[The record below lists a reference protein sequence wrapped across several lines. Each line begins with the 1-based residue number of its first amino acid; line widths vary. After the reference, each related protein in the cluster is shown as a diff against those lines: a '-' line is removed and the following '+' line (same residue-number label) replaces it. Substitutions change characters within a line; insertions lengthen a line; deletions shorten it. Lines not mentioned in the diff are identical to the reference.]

1 MNEAQSYIYKFGDFS
16 ADAAKRLL
24 VSRDGEAIPLTP
36 KAFDTLLYL
45 VEHPGTVL
53 DKDELMQA
61 IWPHTVVEENNLN
74 QSISSLRRALG
85 ESRGENRYITT
96 VPGRGYCFVADVKKA
111 AAVELIADND
121 SLNAASHPSR
131 RIDSHKSRLLII
143 LFCAM
148 GVAGLGLSIYYFW
161 PVAKTAISTAP
172 DIATPIKPIMPV
184 RSIAVLPFKPLVVDQ
199 RDESLEMGMADTL
212 IVRLSNIR
220 ELIVRPLS
228 SVRKFS
234 GLEQDALAAGRE
246 LSVEAVLDGQMQ
258 RWGDR
263 ISVTARLTGVG
274 DGKPLW
280 AEQFN
285 EKFTDILTVQNL
297 IAEKVTSALVLK
309 LTGEEQRL
317 LTKRHTEN
325 AEAYKLY
332 LRGRFYWNKRAP
344 EDLRKSIEHF
354 QQSIA
359 LDQNYAQAYTG
370 LADAYALLANAGAP
384 ARELMPRAREAAL
397 KALSLD
403 NELAEAHAALAQILI
418 YYDYNFVGAEREH
431 KRAIQLNPNYAP
443 AHQWYSELLT
453 ALSRHEEAFAE
464 MRRALEID
472 PDSLIINRQYGVS
485 LLFARQ
491 YDEAIAQLKKTIEMD
506 ANFAPA
512 HSALSLAYQLKGNY
526 AESVEKLAK
535 YEELTGDQ
543 QSAALARES
552 FARGGWQGFLRAM
565 TGERQPSNW
574 KPYKV
579 ATFHAVLGEKD
590 KAFAELNK
598 SYQEHE
604 TILGL
609 LKVDPRFDSLRA
621 DPRFAEVLRR
631 IGLAP

>member
-1 MNEAQSYIYKFGDFS
+1 MNEAQSYIYRFGDFS
-16 ADAAKRLL
+16 VDAAKRLL

-36 KAFDTLLYL
+36 KAYDTLLYL

-61 IWPHTVVEENNLN
+61 IWPHTVVEENNLT
-74 QSISSLRRALG
+74 QSISALRRALG

-96 VPGRGYCFVADVKKA
+96 VPGRGYWFVADVKKA

-148 GVAGLGLSIYYFW
+148 GVAGLGFSIYYFW
-161 PVAKTAISTAP
+161 PVVKTAISTAP

-212 IVRLSNIR
+212 IVRLSNLR
-220 ELIVRPLS
+220 ELIVRPFS
-228 SVRKFS
+228 SVQKFS

-246 LSVEAVLDGQMQ
+246 LGVEAVLDGQIQ

-274 DGKPLW
+274 DGKQLW
-280 AEQFN
+280 FGQFN
-285 EKFTDILTVQNL
+285 EKSTDIFAVQNL
-297 IAEKVTSALVLK
+297 SEKVTSALVLK

-332 LRGRFYWNKRAP
+332 QRGRFYWNKRAP
-344 EDLRKSIEHF
+344 EDLRKSIGHF

-359 LDQNYAQAYTG
+359 LDPNYAVAYAG

-384 ARELMPRAREAAL
+384 ARELMLRAREAAL

-403 NELAEAHAALAQILI
+403 NDLAEAHAALAQILI

-431 KRAIQLNPNYAP
+431 KRAIELNPNYAS

-464 MRRALEID
+464 MRRALDID
-472 PDSLIINRQYGVS
+472 PSSLIINRQYGVS

-491 YDEAIAQLKKTIEMD
+491 YDEAIAQLKNTIEMD

-512 HSALSLAYQLKGNY
+512 HSTLSLAYQLKGNY

-535 YEELTGDQ
+535 YEELTGNQ

-565 TGERQPSNW
+565 TGARRPSHW
-574 KPYKV
+574 TPYKV

-609 LKVDPRFDSLRA
+609 VKVDPRFDSLRA

>member
-1 MNEAQSYIYKFGDFS
+1 
-16 ADAAKRLL
+16 
-24 VSRDGEAIPLTP
+24 
-36 KAFDTLLYL
+36 
-45 VEHPGTVL
+45 
-53 DKDELMQA
+53 
-61 IWPHTVVEENNLN
+61 
-74 QSISSLRRALG
+74 
-85 ESRGENRYITT
+85 
-96 VPGRGYCFVADVKKA
+96 
-111 AAVELIADND
+111 
-121 SLNAASHPSR
+121 
-131 RIDSHKSRLLII
+131 LII

-148 GVAGLGLSIYYFW
+148 GVAGLGFSIYYFW
-161 PVAKTAISTAP
+161 PVVKTAISTAP
-172 DIATPIKPIMPV
+172 DTATPIKPIMPV

-199 RDESLEMGMADTL
+199 RDESLEMGMAETL
-212 IVRLSNIR
+212 IVRLSNLR
-220 ELIVRPLS
+220 ELIVRPIS
-228 SVRKFS
+228 SVRKFN

-246 LSVEAVLDGQMQ
+246 LGVDAVLDGQLQ

-280 AEQFN
+280 TGQFN
-285 EKFTDILTVQNL
+285 EKFTDIFTVQNL
-297 IAEKVTSALVLK
+297 ISEKVISALVLT

-317 LTKRHTEN
+317 LTKHHTEN

-332 LRGRFYWNKRAP
+332 LRGRLYLNKRAP
-344 EDLRKSIEHF
+344 EDLQKSIDHF

-359 LDQNYAQAYTG
+359 LDPNYALAHAG

-384 ARELMPRAREAAL
+384 ARELMLRAREAAL

-403 NELAEAHAALAQILI
+403 NDLAEAHAALAQILI

-431 KRAIQLNPNYAP
+431 KRAIELNPNYAS

-464 MRRALEID
+464 MLRALEID

-506 ANFAPA
+506 ANFALA
-512 HSALSLAYQLKGNY
+512 HSTLSLAYQLKGNY
-526 AESVEKLAK
+526 AESVEELAK
-535 YEELTGDQ
+535 YEELSGNQ

-565 TGERQPSNW
+565 TGERQTSN
-574 KPYKV
+574 YKV
-579 ATFHAVLGEKD
+579 ATFHALLGEKD

>member
-1 MNEAQSYIYKFGDFS
+1 MNEAKSYIYRFGDFS
-16 ADAAKRLL
+16 VDAAKRLL

-74 QSISSLRRALG
+74 QSISALRRALG
-85 ESRGENRYITT
+85 ESPAENRYITT

-121 SLNAASHPSR
+121 SLNAASLPSR

-148 GVAGLGLSIYYFW
+148 GVAGLGFSIYYFW
-161 PVAKTAISTAP
+161 PVVKTATSTAP
-172 DIATPIKPIMPV
+172 DIATPIEPIMPF

-199 RDESLEMGMADTL
+199 RDESLEIGMADTL
-212 IVRLSNIR
+212 IVRLSNLR
-220 ELIVRPLS
+220 ELIVRPFS
-228 SVRKFS
+228 AVRKFS

-246 LSVEAVLDGQMQ
+246 LRVEAVLDGQVQ

-263 ISVTARLTGVG
+263 ISVTARLTRVG
-274 DGKPLW
+274 DGNQLW
-280 AEQFN
+280 AGQFN
-285 EKFTDILTVQNL
+285 EKSTNTFAVQNL
-297 IAEKVTSALVLK
+297 SEKVTSALVLE
-309 LTGEEQRL
+309 LTGEEL
-317 LTKRHTEN
+317 STKRHTEN
-325 AEAYKLY
+325 PEAYKLY
-332 LRGRFYWNKRAP
+332 MRGRFYLSKRAP
-344 EDLRKSIEHF
+344 DDLQKSIAQF

-359 LDQNYAQAYTG
+359 LDPNYAVAYAG
-370 LADAYALLANAGAP
+370 LADAYALLANTGAS
-384 ARELMPRAREAAL
+384 ARELMPLAREAAL

-403 NELAEAHAALAQILI
+403 NDLAEAHAALAQILI

-431 KRAIQLNPNYAP
+431 KRAIALNPNYAP

-472 PDSLIINRQYGVS
+472 PTSLIINRQYGVS

-506 ANFAPA
+506 ADFAPA
-512 HSALSLAYQLKGNY
+512 HSTLSLAYQLKGNY

-535 YEELTGDQ
+535 YEELTGNQ

-565 TGERQPSNW
+565 TGEHQPSNW
-574 KPYKV
+574 TPYKV

-621 DPRFAEVLRR
+621 DPRFGEALRR

>member
-1 MNEAQSYIYKFGDFS
+1 MNEAKSYIYRFGDFS
-16 ADAAKRLL
+16 VDAAKRHL
-24 VSRDGEAIPLTP
+24 VSRYGEAIPLTP

-45 VEHPGTVL
+45 VEHPGAVL

-61 IWPHTVVEENNLN
+61 IWPHSVVEENNLN
-74 QSISSLRRALG
+74 QSISALRRALG
-85 ESRGENRYITT
+85 ESRGEHRYIAT

-148 GVAGLGLSIYYFW
+148 GVAGLGFSIYYFW
-161 PVAKTAISTAP
+161 PVTKTA
-172 DIATPIKPIMPV
+172 MPV

-199 RDESLEMGMADTL
+199 RDESLEMGMAETL
-212 IVRLSNIR
+212 IVRLSNLR
-220 ELIVRPLS
+220 ELIVRPIS

-246 LSVEAVLDGQMQ
+246 LGVEAVLDGQIQ

-274 DGKPLW
+274 DGKQLW
-280 AEQFN
+280 AGQFN
-285 EKFTDILTVQNL
+285 EKSTDIFAVQNL
-297 IAEKVTSALVLK
+297 ISEKVTSALVLK

-317 LTKRHTEN
+317 LTKRHTDN

-332 LRGRFYWNKRAP
+332 LRGRLYWNKRTP
-344 EDLRKSIEHF
+344 EDLRKSIAHF
-354 QQSIA
+354 QQSIE
-359 LDQNYAQAYTG
+359 LDPNYALAYAG
-370 LADAYALLANAGAP
+370 LADAYALLANAGVP

-403 NELAEAHAALAQILI
+403 NDLAEAHAALAQILI

-431 KRAIQLNPNYAP
+431 KRAIELNPNYAP

-464 MRRALEID
+464 MRLALEID
-472 PDSLIINRQYGVS
+472 PFSLIINRQYGVS

-506 ANFAPA
+506 ANFASA
-512 HSALSLAYQLKGNY
+512 HSTLSLAYQLKGNY

-535 YEELTGDQ
+535 YE
-543 QSAALARES
+543 
-552 FARGGWQGFLRAM
+552 
-565 TGERQPSNW
+565 
-574 KPYKV
+574 
-579 ATFHAVLGEKD
+579 
-590 KAFAELNK
+590 
-598 SYQEHE
+598 
-604 TILGL
+604 
-609 LKVDPRFDSLRA
+609 
-621 DPRFAEVLRR
+621 
-631 IGLAP
+631 

>member
-1 MNEAQSYIYKFGDFS
+1 MNEAQSYIYRFGAFGV
-16 ADAAKRLL
+16 DAAKRLL

-74 QSISSLRRALG
+74 QSISALRRALG

-111 AAVELIADND
+111 AAVELTADSD
-121 SLNAASHPSR
+121 SLNAASLPSR
-131 RIDSHKSRLLII
+131 RIDRHKSRLLII
-143 LFCAM
+143 LFCAV
-148 GVAGLGLSIYYFW
+148 GVAGLGFSIYYFW
-161 PVAKTAISTAP
+161 PVVKTAISTAP
-172 DIATPIKPIMPV
+172 DVATPIKPTMPV

-212 IVRLSNIR
+212 IVKLSNLR
-220 ELIVRPLS
+220 ELIVRPIS
-228 SVRKFS
+228 SVRKYS
-234 GLEQDALAAGRE
+234 GLEQDALVAGRE
-246 LSVEAVLDGQMQ
+246 LRVEAVLDGQIQ

-263 ISVTARLTGVG
+263 ISVTARLTAVG

-280 AEQFN
+280 AGQFN
-285 EKFTDILTVQNL
+285 EKSTDIFAAQNL
-297 IAEKVTSALVLK
+297 ISEKVTSALVLK

-332 LRGRFYWNKRAP
+332 QSGRLYWNKRAP
-344 EDLRKSIEHF
+344 EDLRKSIAHF
-354 QQSIA
+354 QQAIA
-359 LDQNYAQAYTG
+359 LDPNYALAYAG
-370 LADAYALLANAGAP
+370 LADAYALLANSGAP
-384 ARELMPRAREAAL
+384 ARELMLRAREAAL

-403 NELAEAHAALAQILI
+403 NDLAEAHTALAQILI

-431 KRAIQLNPNYAP
+431 KRAIELNPNYAS

-464 MRRALEID
+464 MRWALEID
-472 PDSLIINRQYGVS
+472 PSSLIINRQYGVS

-491 YDEAIAQLKKTIEMD
+491 YDEAISQLKKTIEMD
-506 ANFAPA
+506 ADFAPA
-512 HSALSLAYQLKGNY
+512 HSTLSLAYQLKGNY

-535 YEELTGDQ
+535 YEELSGNQ

-574 KPYKV
+574 TPYKV
-579 ATFHAVLGEKD
+579 ATFHALLGEKD

-604 TILGL
+604 TVLGL

>member
-1 MNEAQSYIYKFGDFS
+1 MKLLMNEAQSYIYRFGDFS
-16 ADAAKRLL
+16 VDAAKRLL
-24 VSRDGEAIPLTP
+24 VTRDGEATQLTP

-74 QSISSLRRALG
+74 QSISALRRALG
-85 ESRGENRYITT
+85 ERRGENRYITT

-131 RIDSHKSRLLII
+131 RIVSHKSRLLII

-148 GVAGLGLSIYYFW
+148 GVAGLGFSIYYFW
-161 PVAKTAISTAP
+161 PV
-172 DIATPIKPIMPV
+172 KPVMPV

-199 RDESLEMGMADTL
+199 RDESLEMGMAETL
-212 IVRLSNIR
+212 IVRLSNVR
-220 ELIVRPLS
+220 ELIVRPIS
-228 SVRKFS
+228 AVRKFS
-234 GLEQDALAAGRE
+234 GLEQEALAAGRE
-246 LSVEAVLDGQMQ
+246 LGVEAVLDGQIQ

-274 DGKPLW
+274 DGQQLW
-280 AEQFN
+280 SDQFN
-285 EKFTDILTVQNL
+285 EKFTDIFTVQNL
-297 IAEKVTSALVLK
+297 ISEKVTSALVLK

-332 LRGRFYWNKRAP
+332 LRGRFYWNKRTP

-359 LDQNYAQAYTG
+359 LDPNYALAHAG

-384 ARELMPRAREAAL
+384 ARELMQRAREAAL

-403 NELAEAHAALAQILI
+403 NDLAEAHAALAQILI

-431 KRAIQLNPNYAP
+431 KRAIELNPNYAP

-472 PDSLIINRQYGVS
+472 PSSLIVNRQYGVS

-506 ANFAPA
+506 ANFALA
-512 HSALSLAYQLKGNY
+512 HSTLSLAYQLNGNY
-526 AESVEKLAK
+526 AESVEELAK
-535 YEELTGDQ
+535 YEQLSGNQ

-565 TGERQPSNW
+565 TGEGQPSNW
-574 KPYKV
+574 TPYKV

-621 DPRFAEVLRR
+621 DPRFAEVLRH